1 MNKRFAQILTDATDP
16 RTGMVDRARL
26 FSALEAD
33 PSDPTAAMFD
43 AAAFTFETV
52 EELKSTLPLA
62 VTERIKKLLDY
73 HEASQRTN
81 ADRISDAASV
91 AASTSRDLR
100 KWGEESW
107 AQTVSETRKQV
118 DSMRASAINAA
129 AKAENA
135 IKEAERSL
143 RISSDELIRGKRDM
157 MESWKGFLKEANSIS
172 KENDR
177 ACLKLVLIVFGIG
190 VIIGAVVT
198 HFPWW

>member
-1 MNKRFAQILTDATDP
+1 
-16 RTGMVDRARL
+16 
-26 FSALEAD
+26 
-33 PSDPTAAMFD
+33 
-43 AAAFTFETV
+43 
-52 EELKSTLPLA
+52 
-62 VTERIKKLLDY
+62 
-73 HEASQRTN
+73 
-81 ADRISDAASV
+81 
-91 AASTSRDLR
+91 
-100 KWGEESW
+100 
-107 AQTVSETRKQV
+107 
-118 DSMRASAINAA
+118 MRASAINAA